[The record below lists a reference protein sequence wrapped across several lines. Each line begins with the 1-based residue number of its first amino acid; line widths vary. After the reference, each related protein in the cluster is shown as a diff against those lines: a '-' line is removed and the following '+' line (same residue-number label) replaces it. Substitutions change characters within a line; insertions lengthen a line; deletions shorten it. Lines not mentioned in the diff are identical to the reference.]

1 MKKLKI
7 IALSALAIVHS
18 DAAML
23 PGSEPKEWPADPARH
38 VVKVERVFQNDAES
52 ALITAA
58 ENLAPNEKE
67 LLAEAQK
74 QDDAAKLVAKQWW
87 YYEALAVK
95 IPFALTADAVTYYT
109 ELVNGFGK
117 QKLSRYSA
125 PGSNFH
131 YQARVSKH
139 ESFEIDGKTFTNVS
153 VVTLSMTFS
162 ESFVTTV
169 TEGMDFAKKREVVFD
184 AAGKVLHCSGDG
196 ETQVPIMAI

>member
-1 MKKLKI
+1 MKTLKI
-7 IALSALAIVHS
+7 LALTALTIVPCK
-18 DAAML
+18 AAL
-23 PGSEPKEWPADPARH
+23 LEGTEPKEWPADPARH

-52 ALITAA
+52 ALITVA
-58 ENLAPNEKE
+58 ENLAANEKE
-67 LLAEAQK
+67 LLAAAQK
-74 QDDAAKLVAKQWW
+74 QDEAAKPVAKQWW

-95 IPFALTADAVTYYT
+95 IPFALTADAVSYYT

-162 ESFVTTV
+162 QHFVTTV
-169 TEGMDFAKKREVVFD
+169 TEGMDIAKTRTVVFD
-184 AAGKVLHCSGDG
+184 AAGKVLHTSGDG